1 MYIFFKE
8 RICNPKQ
15 AQTVDEFEHFG
26 TGSGLYMQNGTGV
39 NSVIEIPRD
48 EQKLQENHP
57 WKAEKC
63 FWTQGDNP
71 LHRNASTLFRKI
83 ISNKPHFL
91 VFIDLRL
98 FNTFRHK

>member
-39 NSVIEIPRD
+39 NSVIEMPRD

-71 LHRNASTLFRKI
+71 LHRNASTLF
-83 ISNKPHFL
+83 
-91 VFIDLRL
+91 
-98 FNTFRHK
+98 